1 MQATP
6 VTPASTEST
15 MANFNIAGVDVSL
28 RAPARLLVVVDR
40 MLANVS
46 REVTGDGTV
55 AVEAR
60 CESDIWYITG
70 NAPSSRKM
78 LAPGAA
84 LPQVAGAVIASMLAE
99 LSHHH
104 DVRVWRAAVV
114 QHNGNALVLAGDDW
128 ESAVTLAAHL
138 NTRGWG
144 LLGGDYALVSGEKPT
159 VMCFKKSLHA
169 NSSCLGS
176 FPLWYRPALEASP
189 WYSSDDILAFYAIDP
204 TLVEQHAPWAEAAP
218 IRAFLT
224 VDGHTSEHPSLELGE
239 DFGRHGGVSRA
250 ELEAAG
256 IEVAQLVRGR
266 FVETC
271 DFIERWFVSLPSY
284 VQATHEPH

>member
-1 MQATP
+1 MMQATP

-84 LPQVAGAVIASMLAE
+84 LPQLAE

>member
-1 MQATP
+1 MENTLTAT
-6 VTPASTEST
+6 VTEQGS
-15 MANFNIAGVDVSL
+15 ANFSIAGVDVTL
-28 RAPARLLVVVDR
+28 RAPARLLAVVDR

-46 REVTGDGTV
+46 RERGGSTAIGI
-55 AVEAR
+55 EAR
-60 CESDIWYITG
+60 CESDIWYISG
-70 NAPSSRKM
+70 VAPSSRKM

-84 LPQVAGAVIASMLAE
+84 LPQVAGAVISAMLAE

-104 DVRVWRAAVV
+104 DVRVLRAAVV

-128 ESAVTLAAHL
+128 ESSVTLAAHL

-144 LLGGDYALVSGEKPT
+144 LLGGDYALVSGETLT

-204 TLVEQHAPWAEAAP
+204 ALAQPGSPWAESAP

-224 VDGHTSEHPSLELGE
+224 VDGHTADHASLETGD
-239 DFGRHGGVSRA
+239 DFGGHGGLSRSD
-250 ELEAAG
+250 LERAG
-256 IEVAQLVRGR
+256 IEVAMLVRGS

-271 DFIERWFVSLPSY
+271 DFIERWFVALPSY
-284 VQATHEPH
+284 VQASDESH